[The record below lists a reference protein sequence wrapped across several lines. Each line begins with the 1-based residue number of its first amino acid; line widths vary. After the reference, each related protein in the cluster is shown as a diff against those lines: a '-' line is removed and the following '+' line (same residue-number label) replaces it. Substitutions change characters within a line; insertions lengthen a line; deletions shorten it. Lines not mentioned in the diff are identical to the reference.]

1 MKLRQWIIALL
12 AFLFGRREKDKAA
25 DLADEGADDG
35 GRGPE
40 DRDPESGRLVP
51 PGSPD
56 RAAENVVL
64 LLLLLAMLAGAGF
77 IVVYAMYKAPKLPD
91 ELLGICMG
99 AALVSIGAALTIV
112 AKRLV
117 VTEELEEDYP
127 TADPDEQAAIVET
140 VRDSGSRF
148 TRKRLL
154 LTASAGAG
162 TALGLAALTPVLSL
176 GPIWDT
182 APLEQT
188 PWYRGRRIVDDKGH
202 PIAADD
208 VEPKTF
214 YSGFAEGWSKE
225 DLSSLLIIIRL
236 DPSALHL
243 PPGRSG
249 WAPRG
254 ILAYSK
260 ICTHAGCAIELYRKP
275 TFPAVEPYPAFVCP
289 CHYSTF
295 NPADGAQ
302 VIYGPAGR
310 PLPQLPVMIDA
321 EGNLRSAGNF
331 SARVG
336 PGWWGVRF
344 HPSTERQ

>member
-1 MKLRQWIIALL
+1 MKLGHWIVAAL
-12 AFLFGRREKDKAA
+12 AFLFGRRQKHNAEEVAEE
-25 DLADEGADDG
+25 LADDG

-40 DRDPESGRLVP
+40 DRDPETGRLVP

-64 LLLLLAMLAGAGF
+64 LLLVLAMLAGAGF
-77 IVVYAMYKAPKLPD
+77 IVVYAMYKAPVLPN

-99 AALVSIGAALTIV
+99 VALVSIGAALTIV
-112 AKRLV
+112 GKRLV

-127 TADPDEQAAIVET
+127 TADPEEQAKIVET

-154 LTASAGAG
+154 LTAGAGAG
-162 TALGLAALTPVLSL
+162 GALGLAALTPVLSL

-182 APLEQT
+182 APLERT
-188 PWYRGRRIVDDKGH
+188 PWYRGRRIVDDKGR
-202 PIAADD
+202 PIAAADI
-208 VEPKTF
+208 EQKTF
-214 YSGFAEGWSKE
+214 YDGFAEGWSKE

-236 DPSALHL
+236 DPSELHL
-243 PPGRSG
+243 PAGRSG

-275 TFPAVEPYPAFVCP
+275 TFPTVEPEPAFVCP

-302 VIYGPAGR
+302 VIFGPAGR
-310 PLPQLPVMIDA
+310 PLPQLPVMIDGA
-321 EGNLRSAGNF
+321 GNLRSAGNF

-336 PGWWGVRF
+336 PSWWGVRF
-344 HPSTERQ
+344 RPSTEHE